1 MERPLR
7 VKILGEDVVMT
18 ITDMRTVPTE
28 NGFQDVTLTTSRGEI
43 LCRYYAAEKADK
55 GVIMVGGTGGDFDSP
70 AKELYPVLAEELATK
85 GIASL
90 RVRYRTPDNLL
101 ECALDVLAGLRFL
114 KAQGVTKAGLIGHSL
129 GGAAVIQAAAKSSI
143 VTTLVTLST
152 QSNGADALTEL
163 KEGVSSLFIHGGKD
177 RDLPPR
183 CSSYAYYIAKE
194 PKEFIMHDDATHSL
208 DEVAAEV
215 YDEVRTWLM
224 GNLK

>member
-18 ITDMRTVPTE
+18 ITDTRIVPTE
-28 NGFQDVTLTTSRGEI
+28 NGYQEVALITSRGEI
-43 LCRYYAAEKADK
+43 LCRYYPAEGADRAA
-55 GVIMVGGTGGDFDSP
+55 IMVGGTGGDFDSP
-70 AKELYPVLAEELATK
+70 AKDLYPVLAEDLATK

-90 RVRYRTPDNLL
+90 RVRYRDPNNLV
-101 ECALDVLAGLRFL
+101 EGALDVLAGLRFL
-114 KAQGVTKAGLIGHSL
+114 KSQGVAKAALIGHSL
-129 GGAAVIQAAAKSSI
+129 GGAVVIQAAAKSSI

-177 RDLPPR
+177 RELPPR

-194 PKEFIMHDDATHSL
+194 PKEFIIHDDATHSL
-208 DEVAAEV
+208 DEVAGEV
-215 YDEVRTWLM
+215 YDEVRTWLL